1 MQWSFRN
8 YIMLKSS
15 RKKLIAIGC
24 SYTQDR
30 FNPIAI
36 AHPPGYD
43 FPVWPTL
50 LSEKLDMDCLNLG
63 KCGAG
68 NEYIFSRGL
77 DALHTE
83 KNIGMMVIMWSEFQR
98 MDWYKKNGMWETM
111 HFDVGGVIRNREKWK
126 QDIINSLNTHG
137 LDSKKHQIC
146 RTLRFMY
153 TLQTIAEIN
162 DIPFIQLVGTQPC
175 SNDENYNAAKII
187 LDSPYFDLITAI
199 GWPIIYSIGGWCIDN
214 WLDEVDENGNRSDS
228 NLRISRSD
236 SHPNKEG
243 HEKIAEY
250 LYKEITR

>member
-1 MQWSFRN
+1 MVKT
-8 YIMLKSS
+8 LV
-15 RKKLIAIGC
+15 AVGC
-24 SYTQDR
+24 SYTD
-30 FNPIAI
+30 NAWP
-36 AHPPGYD
+36 
-43 FPVWPTL
+43 FPVWPEV
-50 LSEKLDMDCLNLG
+50 LSEKLNLKCVNIG
-63 KCGAG
+63 KKGAG

-83 KNIGMMVIMWSEFQR
+83 KNIGMMVIMWSEFHR
-98 MDWYKKNGMWETM
+98 MDWCKENGMWYTM
-111 HFDVGGVIRNREKWK
+111 HFDVGGVIRNIPKWK

-175 SNDENYNAAKII
+175 NIDENYNAAKII

-214 WLDEVDENGNRSDS
+214 WLDEVDENRNRTDS

>member
-1 MQWSFRN
+1 MVKT
-8 YIMLKSS
+8 LV
-15 RKKLIAIGC
+15 AVGC
-24 SYTQDR
+24 SYTD
-30 FNPIAI
+30 NAWP
-36 AHPPGYD
+36 
-43 FPVWPTL
+43 FPVWPEV
-50 LSEKLDMDCLNLG
+50 LSEKLNLKCVNIG

-98 MDWYKKNGMWETM
+98 MDWYKENDMWENM

-162 DIPFIQLVGTQPC
+162 DIPFIQLVGAQPC

-214 WLDEVDENGNRSDS
+214 WLDEVDENENGNRSDS